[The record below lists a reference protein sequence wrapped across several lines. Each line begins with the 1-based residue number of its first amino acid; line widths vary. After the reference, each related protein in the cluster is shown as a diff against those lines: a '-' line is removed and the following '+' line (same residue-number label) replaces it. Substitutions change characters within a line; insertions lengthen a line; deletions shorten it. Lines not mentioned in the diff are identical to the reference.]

1 MFPILISVPIHLEKS
16 VDSAV
21 AGVLYKCQIE
31 RIDSGIQVV
40 GILTDFLSAGSV
52 GY

>member
-1 MFPILISVPIHLEKS
+1 MSVPIQLEKS

-21 AGVLYKCQIE
+21 AGVLYKCRIE
-31 RIDSGIQVV
+31 LIDSGIQVV